1 MPNKKET
8 NKKQKGGEKPKSPCP
23 LHTAYAFTK
32 RLIPPTHTQKLPP
45 KGLALSITRKCFH
58 LLLSPETFNPVGTPS
73 ESIKLTCHHCYQA
86 GFVDVGE
93 RAELPCGQDGF
104 EMSLPAG
111 LPKLADF
118 VIEGWRRKSLRRLQS
133 RQCLA
138 SPQSQ
143 KNPLQTEET

>member
-1 MPNKKET
+1 M
-8 NKKQKGGEKPKSPCP
+8 GRSPKVPA
-23 LHTAYAFTK
+23 HFTLRMHSQK
-32 RLIPPTHTQKLPP
+32 RLIPPTYTQKLPP

-111 LPKLADF
+111 LPKLADL